1 MKFIVQSAAAKMPSS
16 CKGRYRRVA
25 VLLVDDLHTNGVKMI
40 SSRAKGV
47 IKVIAT
53 WEKLNCGTTS
63 RCAFSRAMDE
73 ARSMC
78 DRLNK
83 RDEALKDWWKGYR

>member
-1 MKFIVQSAAAKMPSS
+1 MKFIVQSASAKMPSS
-16 CKGRYRRVA
+16 CKGKYRRIGI
-25 VLLVDDLHTNGVKMI
+25 LLVDDLHTNGVKMI

-73 ARSMC
+73 AESMC
-78 DRLNK
+78 DDLNK
-83 RDEALKDWWKGYR
+83 RIEDFKEGTL